1 MSAVAAPARSAG
13 LLGPLL
19 IVAAAAMFGTVGT
32 ARALGPDAPALPVAF
47 ARLLL
52 AALVLVAVLV
62 LARAAATATA
72 AGGSRR

>member
-13 LLGPLL
+13 LLGPL
-19 IVAAAAMFGTVGT
+19 IVAGAAMFGTVGT